1 MMLERDYHLD
11 QADRHIAETKQLVA
25 RQREVIAGLK
35 LLKQPTEA
43 ALSML
48 EALEK
53 SLEVF
58 ESHRLNIDPVA
69 PSSRLMEGAPRRK
82 SMRPLSSSPQKSRS
96 TRLVHVA
103 RRRNLA

>member
-25 RQREVIAGLK
+25 RQREVIAVLK
-35 LLKQPTEA
+35 LLKRPTET

-53 SLEVF
+53 SLELF
-58 ESHRLNIDPVA
+58 ESHRLNIDQAVPA
-69 PSSRLMEGAPRRK
+69 PRLMQRAPRRK
-82 SMRPLSSSPQKSRS
+82 STRPLSRSPQKSRS
-96 TRLVHVA
+96 TRLAHVA